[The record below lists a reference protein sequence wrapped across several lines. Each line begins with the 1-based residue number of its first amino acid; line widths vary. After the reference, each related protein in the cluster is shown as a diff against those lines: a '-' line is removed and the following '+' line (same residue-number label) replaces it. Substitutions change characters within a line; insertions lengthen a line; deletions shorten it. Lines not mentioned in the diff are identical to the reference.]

1 MEKRVNW
8 GLRNILK
15 INRTEMSFDRNEVI
29 ITGELRKQIEPW
41 LSAVFQSEHMS
52 TLFGAGLT
60 IAVTSLANCS
70 SQGMNR
76 ITFNGEYSKHI
87 TEYADKSA
95 EAMERGYANFE
106 DDLRTANE
114 LLKGL
119 KIIDEEKALNLEIEI
134 SAQLSG
140 FLKNIIET
148 EHEFLKS
155 ISKTPLALNYLKSF
169 LVSFSSRTSTR
180 DRLHIF
186 TTNYD
191 RFIEF
196 GCDSAGIMMIDR
208 FIGKVRPIFRS
219 GRFELDYFYNPPGIR
234 GEPRFVEGVV
244 RFTKL
249 HGSVD
254 WISENKIIRKLP
266 VDFGDTNYPEIDPY
280 NHLVIYP
287 NSSKDI
293 ETDYYPY
300 ADLFRDFSSAICKPN
315 SVIVTYGYSFG
326 DLHIN
331 RIIEDMLSIPSTH
344 IVIISYD
351 DSSQRIQKFYE
362 KHNPAQFTLLI
373 GNHFGDLKTLVDHYL
388 PKAAIDRISIRS
400 NELQEKRGDRVHIPE
415 LDNGQGVDKVEGER
429 DSNDQLRL

>member
-1 MEKRVNW
+1 MENNINW
-8 GLRNILK
+8 DLSNILK
-15 INRTEMSFDRNEVI
+15 INRKEMSFERNEEI
-29 ITGELRKQIEPW
+29 HIGQLRKEIEPW
-41 LSAVFQSEHMS
+41 LSALFQSEHMS
-52 TLFGAGLT
+52 ALFGAGLT
-60 IAVTSLANCS
+60 IAVTNLANCS

-76 ITFNGEYSKHI
+76 IMFNGEYSEYI
-87 TEYADKSA
+87 TKYADKSA

-119 KIIDEEKALNLEIEI
+119 KIIDEQKATKLEIEI
-134 SAQLSG
+134 SAQLST
-140 FLKNIIET
+140 FLKNIIKT
-148 EHEFLKS
+148 EHDFLNSVSKS
-155 ISKTPLALNYLKSF
+155 YFALNYLKSF
-169 LVSFSSRTSTR
+169 LISFSSRTPTR

-208 FIGKVRPIFRS
+208 FVGKVRPIFRS
-219 GRFELDYFYNPPGIR
+219 GRFELDYFYNPPGLR

-249 HGSVD
+249 HGSID
-254 WISENKIIRKLP
+254 WISEDKIIRKLP
-266 VDFGDTNYPEIDPY
+266 VDFGDKDYSEKINSYE
-280 NHLVIYP
+280 HLAIYP

-351 DSSQRIQKFYE
+351 DSYKRIRKFYE
-362 KHNPAQFTLLI
+362 RNNPAQFTLLI

-400 NELQEKRGDRVHIPE
+400 NEIQEKRGDRTQNAE
-415 LDNGQGVDKVEGER
+415 SYDGQHLDKVEGRE
-429 DSNDQLRL
+429 SKCST